1 MSIEL
6 EYALEHKNDPAVLCC
21 RMEPGEIS
29 HHNLEDPAI
38 FPDLVDTGL
47 LKLDGCLTIGQCLG
61 ATLKETSDSLTPLTA
76 EIVDNIQD
84 PDAADGGEE
93 EAPAAEEADPAA
105 DEEEAPAEEA
115 APVAAPAMAVPAGT
129 QMTFG
134 GGVVKLYIA
143 EGKDI
148 AIEFPV

>member
-47 LKLDGCLTIGQCLG
+47 LSLDGVLTIGQCIG
-61 ATLKETSDSLTPLTA
+61 ATLKETCDSLTPLTA
-76 EIVDNIQD
+76 EIVDNIQTVSG
-84 PDAADGGEE
+84 DAPEE
-93 EAPAAEEADPAA
+93 EAAEAS
-105 DEEEAPAEEA
+105 EA
-115 APVAAPAMAVPAGT
+115 AVPAVAVPAGT
-129 QMTFG
+129 QMTFA

>member
-38 FPDLVDTGL
+38 FPDLIDTGL
-47 LKLDGCLTIGQCLG
+47 LNIDGCLTIGQCLG
-61 ATLKETSDSLTPLTA
+61 ATLKETCDSLTPLTPA
-76 EIVDNIQD
+76 LVDNIQD
-84 PDAADGGEE
+84 P
-93 EAPAAEEADPAA
+93 EAGA
-105 DEEEAPAEEA
+105 EEAPAEEA
-115 APVAAPAMAVPAGT
+115 PAAEATAPAMAVPAGT
-129 QMTFG
+129 QVKFS

-148 AIEFPV
+148 SIEFPV

>member
-6 EYALEHKNDPAVLCC
+6 EYAMEHKNDPAVLCC

-38 FPDLVDTGL
+38 FPDLIDTGL
-47 LKLDGCLTIGQCLG
+47 LNIDGCITIGQAIG
-61 ATLKETSDSLTPLTA
+61 ATLKETADSLTPLTPA
-76 EIVDNIQD
+76 IVDNIQEVKD
-84 PDAADGGEE
+84 DD
-93 EAPAAEEADPAA
+93 
-105 DEEEAPAEEA
+105 EAPAEEA
-115 APVAAPAMAVPAGT
+115 EAAEAAPVMAVPAGT

>member
-47 LKLDGCLTIGQCLG
+47 LNLDGCLTIGQCLG

-76 EIVDNIQD
+76 AIVDNIQD
-84 PDAADGGEE
+84 PAAD
-93 EAPAAEEADPAA
+93 
-105 DEEEAPAEEA
+105 EAPAEEA
-115 APVAAPAMAVPAGT
+115 ASPAEAAAPAMAVPAGT
-129 QMTFG
+129 QVTVG

>member
-21 RMEPGEIS
+21 RMEGGNEIT

-38 FPDLVDTGL
+38 FPDLIDTGL
-47 LKLDGCLTIGQCLG
+47 LNTDGCLTIAQVLG
-61 ATLKETSDSLTPLTA
+61 ATLKETSDSLTPLTPA
-76 EIVDNIQD
+76 IVDNIQD
-84 PDAADGGEE
+84 PDAA
-93 EAPAAEEADPAA
+93 
-105 DEEEAPAEEA
+105 EEAPAEEA
-115 APVAAPAMAVPAGT
+115 APAEAAAPAMAVPAGT
-129 QMTFG
+129 QVTFG

>member
-61 ATLKETSDSLTPLTA
+61 ATLKEVSDSLTPLTA

-84 PDAADGGEE
+84 PDAGA
-93 EAPAAEEADPAA
+93 
-105 DEEEAPAEEA
+105 EEAPAEEA
-115 APVAAPAMAVPAGT
+115 AEAEAPAIAVPAGT

>member
-38 FPDLVDTGL
+38 FPDLIDTGL
-47 LKLDGCLTIGQCLG
+47 LNIDGCITIGQAIG
-61 ATLKETSDSLTPLTA
+61 ATLKQTSDSLTPLTP

-84 PDAADGGEE
+84 PDAAGGEE
-93 EAPAAEEADPAA
+93 A
-105 DEEEAPAEEA
+105 EEAPAEEA
-115 APVAAPAMAVPAGT
+115 AAAPAFTAPAGT
-129 QMTFG
+129 QVQFS

-148 AIEFPV
+148 SIEFPV

>member
-47 LKLDGCLTIGQCLG
+47 LSLDGVLTIGQCIG
-61 ATLKETSDSLTPLTA
+61 ATLKETCDSLTPLTA
-76 EIVDNIQD
+76 EIVDNIQTVSE
-84 PDAADGGEE
+84 DAPEE
-93 EAPAAEEADPAA
+93 EAAEAS
-105 DEEEAPAEEA
+105 EA
-115 APVAAPAMAVPAGT
+115 AVPAVAVPAGT
-129 QMTFG
+129 QMTFA

>member
-1 MSIEL
+1 
-6 EYALEHKNDPAVLCC
+6 
-21 RMEPGEIS
+21 MEPGEIS

-47 LKLDGCLTIGQCLG
+47 LKLDGCLTIGQCIG
-61 ATLKETSDSLTPLTA
+61 ATLKETCDSLTPLTP

-84 PDAADGGEE
+84 AEAAGGEA
-93 EAPAAEEADPAA
+93 EAEAEGTDVA
-105 DEEEAPAEEA
+105 
-115 APVAAPAMAVPAGT
+115 AAPAMAVPAGT
-129 QMTFG
+129 QIQFS

>member
-47 LKLDGCLTIGQCLG
+47 LNLDGALTIGQCIG
-61 ATLKETSDSLTPLTA
+61 ATLKETCDSLTPLTA
-76 EIVDNIQD
+76 AIVDNIQTV
-84 PDAADGGEE
+84 AD
-93 EAPAAEEADPAA
+93 D
-105 DEEEAPAEEA
+105 APAEETAEA
-115 APVAAPAMAVPAGT
+115 AEAAAPAMAVPAGT
-129 QMTFG
+129 QMTVA
-134 GGVVKLYIA
+134 GGVVRLYIA

>member
-47 LKLDGCLTIGQCLG
+47 LNLDGALTIGQCIG
-61 ATLKETSDSLTPLTA
+61 ATLKETKDSLTPLTA
-76 EIVDNIQD
+76 DIVDNIQD
-84 PDAADGGEE
+84 PDAAGG
-93 EAPAAEEADPAA
+93 D
-105 DEEEAPAEEA
+105 APAEEA
-115 APVAAPAMAVPAGT
+115 AEEAPAEAAAPALAVPAGT

-148 AIEFPV
+148 HIEFPV

>member
-6 EYALEHKNDPAVLCC
+6 EYALEHKNDPAVLCG

-61 ATLKETSDSLTPLTA
+61 ATLKEVSDSLTPLTA

-84 PDAADGGEE
+84 PSAGEE
-93 EAPAAEEADPAA
+93 EAA
-105 DEEEAPAEEA
+105 EEAPAE
-115 APVAAPAMAVPAGT
+115 AAPALAVPAGT

>member
-61 ATLKETSDSLTPLTA
+61 ATLKEVSDSLTPLTA

-84 PDAADGGEE
+84 PAAGEE
-93 EAPAAEEADPAA
+93 EAA
-105 DEEEAPAEEA
+105 EEAPAEA
-115 APVAAPAMAVPAGT
+115 SAPAMAVPAGT

>member
-21 RMEPGEIS
+21 RMEAGVIG

-38 FPDLVDTGL
+38 FPDLVDSGL
-47 LKLDGCLTIGQCLG
+47 LNLDGCLTIGQCLG

-84 PDAADGGEE
+84 ADAAGDD
-93 EAPAAEEADPAA
+93 AAEAA
-105 DEEEAPAEEA
+105 ESTDVA
-115 APVAAPAMAVPAGT
+115 AAPAMAVPAGT
-129 QMTFG
+129 QIQFS

>member
-47 LKLDGCLTIGQCLG
+47 LNLDGCLTIGQCIG
-61 ATLKETSDSLTPLTA
+61 ATLKEVSDSLTPLTA
-76 EIVDNIQD
+76 AIVDNIQD
-84 PDAADGGEE
+84 PAAGG
-93 EAPAAEEADPAA
+93 
-105 DEEEAPAEEA
+105 DEGAEA
-115 APVAAPAMAVPAGT
+115 APEAALQAAPAFAAPAGT
-129 QMTFG
+129 QVSFG

>member
-38 FPDLVDTGL
+38 FPDLIDTGL
-47 LKLDGCLTIGQCLG
+47 LNIDGCLTIGQCLG
-61 ATLKETSDSLTPLTA
+61 ATLKETCDSLTPLTPA
-76 EIVDNIQD
+76 LVDNIQD
-84 PDAADGGEE
+84 PAAS
-93 EAPAAEEADPAA
+93 
-105 DEEEAPAEEA
+105 EEAPAEEA
-115 APVAAPAMAVPAGT
+115 PAEEAAAPAMAVPAGT
-129 QMTFG
+129 QVKFS

>member
-1 MSIEL
+1 MSIDL

-21 RMEPGEIS
+21 RMEGNNEIT

-61 ATLKETSDSLTPLTA
+61 ATLKEVSDSLTPLTA

-84 PDAADGGEE
+84 PAAGEEAAAE
-93 EAPAAEEADPAA
+93 EAPAAA
-105 DEEEAPAEEA
+105 
-115 APVAAPAMAVPAGT
+115 AAPAMAVPAGT

>member
-38 FPDLVDTGL
+38 FPDLIDTGL
-47 LKLDGCLTIGQCLG
+47 LNIDGCITIGQALG
-61 ATLKETSDSLTPLTA
+61 ATLKETSDSLTPLTPA
-76 EIVDNIQD
+76 IVDNIQD
-84 PDAADGGEE
+84 PDAGEE
-93 EAPAAEEADPAA
+93 EAA
-105 DEEEAPAEEA
+105 EEAPAEEA
-115 APVAAPAMAVPAGT
+115 APAMAVPAGK
-129 QMTFG
+129 QVKVG

-148 AIEFPV
+148 SIEFPV

>member
-1 MSIEL
+1 MAIVL

-61 ATLKETSDSLTPLTA
+61 ATLKEVSDSLTPLTA
-76 EIVDNIQD
+76 DIVDNIQD
-84 PDAADGGEE
+84 PDAGEE
-93 EAPAAEEADPAA
+93 EAA
-105 DEEEAPAEEA
+105 EEAPAEA
-115 APVAAPAMAVPAGT
+115 AAPALAVPAGT

>member
-1 MSIEL
+1 
-6 EYALEHKNDPAVLCC
+6 
-21 RMEPGEIS
+21 MEPGEIG

-61 ATLKETSDSLTPLTA
+61 ATLKEVADSLTPLTPDL
-76 EIVDNIQD
+76 VDNIQD
-84 PDAADGGEE
+84 PDAAG
-93 EAPAAEEADPAA
+93 
-105 DEEEAPAEEA
+105 EAPAEEA
-115 APVAAPAMAVPAGT
+115 AEEAAAPAVAVPAGT
-129 QMTFG
+129 QMTYS

>member
-47 LKLDGCLTIGQCLG
+47 LNLDGCLTIGQCLG

-76 EIVDNIQD
+76 AIVDNIQD
-84 PDAADGGEE
+84 PAAAD
-93 EAPAAEEADPAA
+93 
-105 DEEEAPAEEA
+105 EAPAEEA
-115 APVAAPAMAVPAGT
+115 AEPAEAAAPAMAVPAGT
-129 QMTFG
+129 QVTVG

>member
-1 MSIEL
+1 
-6 EYALEHKNDPAVLCC
+6 
-21 RMEPGEIS
+21 MEPGEIS

-61 ATLKETSDSLTPLTA
+61 ATLKEVSDSLTPLTA
-76 EIVDNIQD
+76 DIVDNIQD
-84 PDAADGGEE
+84 PDAGEA
-93 EAPAAEEADPAA
+93 EAA
-105 DEEEAPAEEA
+105 EEAPAEA
-115 APVAAPAMAVPAGT
+115 AAPALAVPAGT

-134 GGVVKLYIA
+134 GGVVTLYIA

>member
-38 FPDLVDTGL
+38 FPDLIDTGL
-47 LKLDGCLTIGQCLG
+47 LNIDGCITIGQALG
-61 ATLKETSDSLTPLTA
+61 ATLKETSDSLTPLTPA
-76 EIVDNIQD
+76 IVDNIQD
-84 PDAADGGEE
+84 TDAGEE
-93 EAPAAEEADPAA
+93 EAA
-105 DEEEAPAEEA
+105 EEAPAEE
-115 APVAAPAMAVPAGT
+115 AAPAMAVPAGT
-129 QMTFG
+129 QVKVG

-148 AIEFPV
+148 SIEFPV

>member
-1 MSIEL
+1 MSIAL

-61 ATLKETSDSLTPLTA
+61 ATLKEVSDSLTPLTA
-76 EIVDNIQD
+76 DIVDNIQD
-84 PDAADGGEE
+84 PDAGEE
-93 EAPAAEEADPAA
+93 EAA
-105 DEEEAPAEEA
+105 EEAPAEA
-115 APVAAPAMAVPAGT
+115 AAPALAVPAGT

-134 GGVVKLYIA
+134 GGVVKLYSA

>member
-47 LKLDGCLTIGQCLG
+47 LKLDGCLTIGQCIG
-61 ATLKETSDSLTPLTA
+61 ATLKEVSDSLTPLTA

-84 PDAADGGEE
+84 PGADEE
-93 EAPAAEEADPAA
+93 AAEEVV
-105 DEEEAPAEEA
+105 EEA
-115 APVAAPAMAVPAGT
+115 AAPAVAVPAGT
-129 QMTFG
+129 QVAFS

>member
-47 LKLDGCLTIGQCLG
+47 LKLDRS
-61 ATLKETSDSLTPLTA
+61 EEHTSELQSR
-76 EIVDNIQD
+76 E
-84 PDAADGGEE
+84 
-93 EAPAAEEADPAA
+93 
-105 DEEEAPAEEA
+105 
-115 APVAAPAMAVPAGT
+115 
-129 QMTFG
+129 
-134 GGVVKLYIA
+134 
-143 EGKDI
+143 
-148 AIEFPV
+148 

>member
-21 RMEPGEIS
+21 RLEGNNEIT

-47 LKLDGCLTIGQCLG
+47 LNLDGALTIAQVLG

-84 PDAADGGEE
+84 PDAAGG
-93 EAPAAEEADPAA
+93 
-105 DEEEAPAEEA
+105 DEAEEA
-115 APVAAPAMAVPAGT
+115 APEAAEAPAFTAPAGT
-129 QMTFG
+129 EVRIG

-148 AIEFPV
+148 SIEFPV

>member
-1 MSIEL
+1 
-6 EYALEHKNDPAVLCC
+6 
-21 RMEPGEIS
+21 MEPGEIS

-47 LKLDGCLTIGQCLG
+47 LKLDGCLTIGQCIG
-61 ATLKETSDSLTPLTA
+61 ATLKETCDSLTPLTP

-84 PDAADGGEE
+84 ADAAGGE
-93 EAPAAEEADPAA
+93 ASADAAESTDVA
-105 DEEEAPAEEA
+105 
-115 APVAAPAMAVPAGT
+115 AAPAMAVPAGT
-129 QMTFG
+129 QIQFS

>member
-38 FPDLVDTGL
+38 IPDLIDSGL
-47 LKLDGCLTIGQCLG
+47 LNIDGCITIGQALG
-61 ATLKETSDSLTPLTA
+61 ATLKETSDSLTPLTPA
-76 EIVDNIQD
+76 IVDNIQD
-84 PDAADGGEE
+84 PDAGEE
-93 EAPAAEEADPAA
+93 EAA
-105 DEEEAPAEEA
+105 EEAPAEE
-115 APVAAPAMAVPAGT
+115 AAPAMAVPAGT
-129 QMTFG
+129 QVKVG

-148 AIEFPV
+148 SIEFPV

>member
-38 FPDLVDTGL
+38 FPDLIDTGL
-47 LKLDGCLTIGQCLG
+47 LNIDGCITIGQALG
-61 ATLKETSDSLTPLTA
+61 ATLKETSDSLTPLTPA
-76 EIVDNIQD
+76 IVDNIQD
-84 PDAADGGEE
+84 PDAG
-93 EAPAAEEADPAA
+93 
-105 DEEEAPAEEA
+105 EEA
-115 APVAAPAMAVPAGT
+115 APEEEAAPAEAAAVPVPAGT
-129 QMTFG
+129 QVSFSG
-134 GGVVKLYIA
+134 GYVKLYIA

-148 AIEFPV
+148 SIEFPV

>member
-6 EYALEHKNDPAVLCC
+6 EYAMEHKKDPAVLCC
-21 RMEPGEIS
+21 RMEGGNEIT

-38 FPDLVDTGL
+38 FPDLIDTGL
-47 LKLDGCLTIGQCLG
+47 LNIDGCLTIEQVIG

-76 EIVDNIQD
+76 AIVDNIQEV
-84 PDAADGGEE
+84 GGDE
-93 EAPAAEEADPAA
+93 EA
-105 DEEEAPAEEA
+105 APAEEVVA
-115 APVAAPAMAVPAGT
+115 EAAAPAMAVPAGT
-129 QMTFG
+129 QVTLG

>member
-21 RMEPGEIS
+21 RMEAGEIS

-47 LKLDGCLTIGQCLG
+47 LSLDGCLTIGQCLG
-61 ATLKETSDSLTPLTA
+61 ATLKEVKDSRTPLTA
-76 EIVDNIQD
+76 DIVDNIQD
-84 PDAADGGEE
+84 PDKAGGD
-93 EAPAAEEADPAA
+93 APA
-105 DEEEAPAEEA
+105 EEAPAEVA
-115 APVAAPAMAVPAGT
+115 AAPAMAVPAGT
-129 QMTFG
+129 QVTFG

>member
-38 FPDLVDTGL
+38 FPDLIDTGL
-47 LKLDGCLTIGQCLG
+47 LNIDGCLTIGQCLG
-61 ATLKETSDSLTPLTA
+61 ATLKETCDSLTPLTPA
-76 EIVDNIQD
+76 LVDNIQD
-84 PDAADGGEE
+84 P
-93 EAPAAEEADPAA
+93 EAGA
-105 DEEEAPAEEA
+105 EEAPAEEA
-115 APVAAPAMAVPAGT
+115 PAAEAAAPAMAVPAGT
-129 QMTFG
+129 QVKFS

-148 AIEFPV
+148 SIEFPV